1 MSWIPLGI
9 GFACA
14 LAIVVDEARR
24 REWSV
29 MSLVHPI
36 TALYLGPAWL
46 CAYARGKKWHV
57 AHAVSHCGAGCT
69 LGDIGGEWILFAL
82 GVTAFGW
89 ELGLDFVLAWIFGIA
104 FQYFTAGDLRRA
116 VKADTLSIAAFQLG
130 LFGWMALSH
139 YALFSPPL
147 AIDTSTHWFMMQVG
161 MIVGFATAWPM
172 NARLLARGVK
182 EPMSR

>member
-1 MSWIPLGI
+1 VSWIPLGI

-14 LAIVVDEARR
+14 LAIAVDVVRR

-36 TALYLGPAWL
+36 TALYLGPVWL
-46 CAYARGKKWHV
+46 SAYARGKKWPV

-82 GVTAFGW
+82 GVSAFGW
-89 ELGLDFVLAWIFGIA
+89 ELGIDFALAWTFGIA
-104 FQYFTAGDLRRA
+104 FQYFTIGDLRRA
-116 VKADTLSIAAFQLG
+116 VQADTLSIVAFQLG

-139 YALFSPPL
+139 CVLFHA
-147 AIDTSTHWFMMQVG
+147 AIDTSTHWFSMQVG

-172 NARLLARGVK
+172 NKLLLTRGVK
-182 EPMSR
+182 EPMSH